1 MKKVFPGVLILIMLL
16 LTACDANRIP
26 EAIGTPASVPAE
38 YAGLTNS
45 LGPDAA
51 VAGAEV
57 FHANCEPCHGT
68 QGHGDGPAASALDPA
83 PKDLAELQEIVG
95 DDYLFWRINTGKPG
109 TSMIAWEGVLSE
121 DQIWQL
127 VTFIRT
133 LK

>member
-1 MKKVFPGVLILIMLL
+1 MKKVFPAILILIMVSLA
-16 LTACDANRIP
+16 ACGGNRIP
-26 EAIGTPASVPAE
+26 EEIGTPAPVPAE
-38 YAGLTNS
+38 YAGLTNPF
-45 LGPDAA
+45 GPDAA
-51 VAGAEV
+51 VPGAEV
-57 FHANCEPCHGT
+57 FHANCEPCHGV
-68 QGHGDGPAASALDPA
+68 QGRGDGPAASALDPA
-83 PKDLAELQEIVG
+83 PKDLSELQKIVG